1 MASLFCYRN
10 RVRSG
15 DGEESVSILSPARY
29 GAGAVIALRL
39 FLLALRFLLLL
50 DSILFLLRYFDFD
63 CQCFALTVDR
73 ECEDIAGLVFGNA
86 VFQLAAAG
94 DFLVIDFRDDVILLK
109 GVVSTHDIPRYT
121 VCKNCGK
128 TYVLNSIR
136 NGDTGD
142 LSNINS
148 MVTYIVPI
156 DFEIVHRC
164 DTEKEAIHDVMQH
177 VPISNDVQLVGRLC
191 ADPKTYENGK
201 STAYQLGIDRHFF
214 IAEDDPDVAFDYPY
228 IRSYGKQG
236 ISDMDSLKKGSLV
249 LVDGALRLR
258 WFNRRVTCPDCGTE
272 KTLEDHVLEVVPN
285 YVEYLADLKP
295 ISRTD
300 KEPEL

>member
-1 MASLFCYRN
+1 MAQHNIVHL
-10 RVRSG
+10 
-15 DGEESVSILSPARY
+15 Y
-29 GAGAVIALRL
+29 GAVQDPISIARNDQDSSQIDIVA
-39 FLLALRFLLLL
+39 FYMVLASVMRNSV
-50 DSILFLLRYFDFD
+50 DS
-63 CQCFALTVDR
+63 R
-73 ECEDIAGLVFGNA
+73 ERNA
-86 VFQLAAAG
+86 VQLDQAQIVSKNA
-94 DFLVIDFRDDVILLK
+94 DMTKRLVKLRPNDVILLK

-236 ISDMDSLKKGSLV
+236 ISDMD
-249 LVDGALRLR
+249 
-258 WFNRRVTCPDCGTE
+258 
-272 KTLEDHVLEVVPN
+272 
-285 YVEYLADLKP
+285 
-295 ISRTD
+295 
-300 KEPEL
+300 

>member
-1 MASLFCYRN
+1 MAQHNIVHL
-10 RVRSG
+10 
-15 DGEESVSILSPARY
+15 Y
-29 GAGAVIALRL
+29 GAVQDPISIARNDQDSSIIDIVAFYMVLASIMRNSTDSRERSAVQLDQAQIVSKNADMTKRLAELRP
-39 FLLALRFLLLL
+39 
-50 DSILFLLRYFDFD
+50 
-63 CQCFALTVDR
+63 
-73 ECEDIAGLVFGNA
+73 N
-86 VFQLAAAG
+86 
-94 DFLVIDFRDDVILLK
+94 DVILLK

-128 TYVLNSIR
+128 TYVINSIR

-142 LSNINS
+142 LSNTNS

-156 DFEIVHRC
+156 DFEIVHRF
-164 DTEKEAIHDVMQH
+164 DTEKEAIHEVMQH
-177 VPISNDVQLVGRLC
+177 VSISNEVQLVGRLC

-214 IAEDDPDVAFDYPY
+214 IAEDDPDISFDYPY
-228 IRSYGKQG
+228 IRSYDKQG
-236 ISDMDSLKKGSLV
+236 ISDMESLKKGSLV

-272 KTLEDHVLEVVPN
+272 KTLEDHVLEVVPH

-295 ISRTD
+295 ATRNNE
-300 KEPEL
+300 KEPEI